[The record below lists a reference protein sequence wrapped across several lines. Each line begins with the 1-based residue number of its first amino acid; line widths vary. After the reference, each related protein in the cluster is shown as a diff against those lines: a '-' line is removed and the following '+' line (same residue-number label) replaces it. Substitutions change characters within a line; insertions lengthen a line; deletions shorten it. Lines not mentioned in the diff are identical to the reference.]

1 MKLSSDEIINVIE
14 ALVGSCVPI
23 GETNADKTVMENLK
37 TVIDIGD
44 YCFDGDGGDAHFIC
58 DVQQYKQVLYYR
70 IFGALF
76 ACCIRDYRANIFR
89 RRQTQCRYTARYC
102 F

>member
-44 YCFDGDGGDAHFIC
+44 YCLDKVFLASTTCGRPEVSMHEIGWTAKCVMDDWKNWLEGKLC
-58 DVQQYKQVLYYR
+58 DY
-70 IFGALF
+70 
-76 ACCIRDYRANIFR
+76 
-89 RRQTQCRYTARYC
+89 
-102 F
+102 